1 MSKDNEEICGSL
13 ISYFSNKVKKHGG
26 INLAQ
31 GIPGFNP
38 PEKLLD
44 ILSTSVNKDCHQY
57 APGLGN
63 HKLRNE
69 ILRMYP
75 QLQSDTELFITN
87 GATEAISL
95 IYTYLNK
102 ILNNKLNTLSFS
114 PAYESYIHLPQ
125 IFENNSYT
133 IPTGDNDFIDF
144 KLLNKTV
151 NTYNINVIF
160 LASPGNPYG
169 RILPE
174 SEFKALLKLCNER
187 KIYLIID
194 AVYKGLYL
202 DKKPYYPIENIS
214 PYTFYVNSFSKK
226 FSITGWR
233 IGYFFCKHI
242 HLDKISYIH
251 DYIGLS
257 SPSIL
262 QEVLAEYLSNYDYNE
277 YIHELKHTIINNI
290 KYTNK
295 NLNNAGFN
303 CSNVEGG
310 YFVWTKLPEH
320 FQNGLDFGL
329 KLYEETKTAIIPG
342 QHFGKEWTNYIRLN
356 VARPK
361 NELEQG
367 IKNIIKFVKTH
378 NTI

>member
-1 MSKDNEEICGSL
+1 MSVNNEIISGSL
-13 ISYFSNKVKKHGG
+13 ISFFSNKVKKFGG

-38 PEKLLD
+38 PDELLK
-44 ILSTSVNKDCHQY
+44 ILSDTVNENCHQY

-63 HKLRNE
+63 HKLRAE
-69 ILRMYP
+69 ILKMYP
-75 QLQSDTELFITN
+75 HLQPETELFITS

-95 IYTYLNK
+95 TYTYLNK
-102 ILNNKLNTLSFS
+102 ILDNKLNSLSFS
-114 PAYESYIHLPQ
+114 PAYESHIHLPQ

-133 IPTGDNDFIDF
+133 IPTGEEEFIDF
-144 KLLNKTV
+144 ELLN
-151 NTYNINVIF
+151 NTIAEKDINLIF

-169 RILPE
+169 RILSE
-174 SEFKALLKLCNER
+174 NEFKSLCTLCNNR

-194 AVYKGLYL
+194 AVYKDIYLY
-202 DKKPYYPIENIS
+202 KKPYYPINEIS
-214 PYTFYVNSFSKK
+214 PYIFYVNSFSKK

-233 IGYFFCKHI
+233 IGYFFCHEI

-262 QEVLAEYLSNYDYNE
+262 QEALAKYLAEYDYTIYTDNLKK
-277 YIHELKHTIINNI
+277 IIIDNIKHTS
-290 KYTNK
+290 KK
-295 NLNNAGFN
+295 LNEVGFS

-310 YFVWTKLPEH
+310 YFVWAKLPKNYT
-320 FQNGLDFGL
+320 NGLDFGL
-329 KLYEETKTAIIPG
+329 NLYEQEKTAIIPG
-342 QHFGKEWTNYIRLN
+342 QHFGDEWANYIRLN

-361 NELEQG
+361 EELEKG
-367 IKNIIKFVKTH
+367 IENIIKFVKAK
-378 NTI
+378 